1 MSIGFATPWLLLGLL
16 AVPLLAFAA
25 RWLRGRSG
33 PAALRFSDTSMA
45 AAPASWRTTLTPG
58 LRVLRLLAVA
68 LVVVAAAR
76 PQTSEATELVKGEGV
91 DIALALDISGSM
103 SSLDFQPNN
112 RLDASKEVI
121 GDFIESRGY
130 DRIGLVVFAG
140 EAFVSSPPTIDHSAL
155 QGRLDEVQLAEE
167 LRVEDGT
174 AIGLGLA
181 TAANMLKD
189 STAESR
195 VVVLLTDGANNAG
208 QVDPFTAAV
217 AVEALGIKVYAIGAG
232 QPGLVPFPAPGIF
245 GERVIYRESDLD
257 EETLRRV
264 AELTDGKYFRA
275 TDAEGLRQVYD
286 EIDALEKS
294 EVEVQVFTRY
304 QELAAWALVPA
315 VLLLLLE
322 ALLGNTVLRRAP

>member
-16 AVPLLAFAA
+16 AVPLLAFAP
-25 RWLRGRSG
+25 RWLRGRSAQ
-33 PAALRFSDTSMA
+33 AALRFSDTSMA
-45 AAPASWRTTLTPG
+45 AAPASWRARLTPG
-58 LRVLRLLAVA
+58 LRVLRLVALA

-76 PQTSEATELVKGEGV
+76 PQTSEATELISGEGV

-112 RLDASKEVI
+112 RLDAAKEVI
-121 GDFIESRGY
+121 GDFIDGRGY

-140 EAFVSSPPTIDHSAL
+140 EAFVGSPPTIDHGAL
-155 QGRLDEVQLAEE
+155 QGRLDEVRLAQE
-167 LRVEDGT
+167 LRVENGT

-208 QVDPFTAAV
+208 QIDPFTAAV

-232 QPGLVPFPAPGIF
+232 QPGLVPFPNPGPF
-245 GERVIYRESDLD
+245 GERIIYRPSDLD
-257 EETLRRV
+257 EETLRRI
-264 AELTDGKYFRA
+264 ADLTGGKYFRA
-275 TDAEGLRQVYD
+275 TDTEGLREVYD

-304 QELAAWALVPA
+304 QELAAWALIPA
-315 VLLLLLE
+315 VLLLLME

>member
-16 AVPLLAFAA
+16 AVPLLAFVP
-25 RWLRGRSG
+25 RWVWGRSA
-33 PAALRFSDTSMA
+33 PASLRFSDTSMT
-45 AAPASWRTTLTPG
+45 AAPASWRARLTPG
-58 LRVLRLLAVA
+58 LRLLRLVALA

-76 PQTSEATELVKGEGV
+76 PQTSEATELISGEGV

-112 RLDASKEVI
+112 RLDAAKEVI
-121 GDFIESRGY
+121 GDFIEDRGY

-140 EAFVSSPPTIDHSAL
+140 DAFVSSPPTIDHEAL
-155 QGRLDEVQLAEE
+155 QGRLDEVRLAGD
-167 LRVEDGT
+167 LRVRDGT

-208 QVDPFTAAV
+208 QIDPFTAAV

-232 QPGLVPFPAPGIF
+232 QPGLVPLRVPGVF
-245 GERVIYRESDLD
+245 GERVVYQPSDLD
-257 EETLRRV
+257 EETLRRI
-264 AELTDGKYFRA
+264 ADLTGGKYFRA
-275 TDAEGLRQVYD
+275 TDTEGLRQVYD

-304 QELAAWALVPA
+304 QELAAWVLIPA
-315 VLLLLLE
+315 VMLLLLE
-322 ALLGNTVLRRAP
+322 ALLGSTVLRRVP

>member
-16 AVPLLAFAA
+16 AVPLLAFAP
-25 RWLRGRSG
+25 RWLRGRSA

-45 AAPASWRTTLTPG
+45 AAPASWRTRLTPG

-76 PQTSEATELVKGEGV
+76 PQTSEATELIKGEGV

-140 EAFVSSPPTIDHSAL
+140 EAFVGSPPTIDHSAL
-155 QGRLDEVQLAEE
+155 RDRLDEVQLAGE

-195 VVVLLTDGANNAG
+195 IVVLLTDGANNAG

-232 QPGLVPFPAPGIF
+232 QPGLVPFPAPGLF

-264 AELTDGKYFRA
+264 AELTGGKYFRA
-275 TDAEGLRQVYD
+275 ADAEGLRQVYD

-304 QELAAWALVPA
+304 QELAAWVLVPA

-322 ALLGNTVLRRAP
+322 ALLGSTVLRRAP

>member
-1 MSIGFATPWLLLGLL
+1 MTIGFATPWLLLGLL
-16 AVPLLAFAA
+16 AVPLLAFAP
-25 RWLRGRSG
+25 RWLRMRSA

-155 QGRLDEVQLAEE
+155 QDRLDEIQLAGE

-208 QVDPFTAAV
+208 QIDPFTAAV

-257 EETLRRV
+257 EEILRRV

-315 VLLLLLE
+315 ALLLLLE
-322 ALLGNTVLRRAP
+322 ALLGSTVLRRAP